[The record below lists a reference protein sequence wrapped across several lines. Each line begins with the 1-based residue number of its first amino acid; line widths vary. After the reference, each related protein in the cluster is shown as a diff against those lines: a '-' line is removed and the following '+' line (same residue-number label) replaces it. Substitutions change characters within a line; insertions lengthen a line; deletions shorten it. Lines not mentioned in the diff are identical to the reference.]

1 MIQAPSLS
9 SCIMQPLCVTRHS
22 QGSIPNTFLKAAFIW
37 HCFKSW
43 TATGSSDKYHEC
55 NTKKITLHSGFPA
68 CRDFVHYWNVSAR
81 RLGYTPLQAP
91 LHYTILHYKRHRNA
105 TATPPL
111 HPAIHSSNRLHFTA
125 GHIPGSNTGA
135 DAQSRLRPKLSKI
148 GVLQF
153 WEFYLI

>member
-1 MIQAPSLS
+1 MCHSSLPRIDS
-9 SCIMQPLCVTRHS
+9 KHFSKSCLHMALLQVLDRNRVFRQISRMQHKED
-22 QGSIPNTFLKAAFIW
+22 G
-37 HCFKSW
+37 
-43 TATGSSDKYHEC
+43 
-55 NTKKITLHSGFPA
+55 ITLHSGFPA

-91 LHYTILHYKRHRNA
+91 LHYTILHYKHHWNA

-125 GHIPGSNTGA
+125 GHIPGSTTGA
-135 DAQSRLRPKLSKI
+135 DAQSRLRPKLSRI